1 MPRVKSVKWCSLG
14 LFMFVTLWLTHPTN
28 AQKALSDFKN
38 YEPIN
43 EQLHTC
49 GRVQETD
56 LASLKAAGINTVIS
70 LSTDSPSEIKAMK
83 QSAGEQGM
91 TVVHIPVSWKAPSIE
106 SLEDFFEAMDQH
118 QSSHLLVHC
127 RINWRASAFVYLY
140 RTIRLKETPAEAK
153 EPLLAVWNPWKNKT
167 WAGFMLK
174 ANLHFATKKQ

>member
-1 MPRVKSVKWCSLG
+1 MPRLKSVKWCPIG
-14 LFMFVTLWLTHPTN
+14 LLILANMWLTSPAH

-49 GRVQETD
+49 GRVKETD
-56 LASLKAAGINTVIS
+56 LASLKAAGINVVIS

-83 QSAGEQGM
+83 LSANEQGM
-91 TVVHIPVSWKAPSIE
+91 TLVHIPVSWKAPSIA
-106 SLEDFFEAMDQH
+106 SLETFFEAMDQY

-140 RTIRLKETPAEAK
+140 RTIRLKEVPAEAK